1 MPKRKRKSTRVR
13 PPNRLGPIGLLARCC
28 KWARWVLGGI
38 GALLTAGGISLGYF
52 AYYPRVFVDPPN
64 TSTDPAHPFSEP
76 FWLKNIGAISIYSVR
91 VDCGPPLG
99 LEFAFT
105 TGPQQVEPGEKF
117 DFKGSVKENVLSID
131 KLAPDERHPFWC
143 SGMTPESPKSM
154 ISSKGRTFVV
164 RQADI
169 QIN

>member
-1 MPKRKRKSTRVR
+1 
-13 PPNRLGPIGLLARCC
+13 
-28 KWARWVLGGI
+28 
-38 GALLTAGGISLGYF
+38 
-52 AYYPRVFVDPPN
+52 
-64 TSTDPAHPFSEP
+64 
-76 FWLKNIGAISIYSVR
+76 
-91 VDCGPPLG
+91 
-99 LEFAFT
+99 
-105 TGPQQVEPGEKF
+105 VEPGEKF

-169 QIN
+169 QINVHFKLAPFIPISFVNNFPFLGTLQKDGAIHWSEVPLVEVLQSK

>member
-28 KWARWVLGGI
+28 KWARWVLGG
-38 GALLTAGGISLGYF
+38 
-52 AYYPRVFVDPPN
+52 
-64 TSTDPAHPFSEP
+64 
-76 FWLKNIGAISIYSVR
+76 IGAISIYSVR